1 MASISSLG
9 IGSGLD
15 LNGLLDQLRDAERQK
30 LQPITQQKAQQE
42 AKISAY
48 GRLQTGVNKLQSA
61 AQALNDSALFQKLS
75 ASVQGEGLSASASDA
90 ASPGRYDVTVNRL
103 ATAGT
108 LATQATTDPD
118 YSPDGAL
125 FTEATTLTLNFGAAY
140 DTDGNFTGPLAEP
153 DGGTSVTMEFAAG
166 SSLEDVRDAINANE
180 AAGVDASIIND
191 GSGYRLALSSRETGA
206 EASLVGFEF
215 ANKDTAS
222 TNPVPLAEDTAT
234 LRPGNDA
241 ELDING
247 ITITSATNTV
257 EEAIQG
263 VSLTLSPEAEGS
275 TLGVTV
281 SRDDGS
287 VKEAVNKWV
296 SAYNELQ
303 STIGR
308 MIKPG
313 TDGSSSGEL
322 VGDRTVRTLES
333 RMVRDLTSAVPGGE
347 FSMLSDLGI
356 SLNKEGRLELDE
368 EALDAAIAD
377 APGEV
382 AAFFAGDSEEAGM
395 AGTFN
400 ATLERMLDDNGTLSN
415 AIEGAESRV
424 ESLDERFTRM
434 EASVERTVERYRAQF
449 AQLDSMIASMNQTST
464 YLMQQFDSLNAQLG
478 RD

>member
-1 MASISSLG
+1 M
-9 IGSGLD
+9 
-15 LNGLLDQLRDAERQK
+15 
-30 LQPITQQKAQQE
+30 
-42 AKISAY
+42 
-48 GRLQTGVNKLQSA
+48 
-61 AQALNDSALFQKLS
+61 
-75 ASVQGEGLSASASDA
+75 
-90 ASPGRYDVTVNRL
+90 
-103 ATAGT
+103 
-108 LATQATTDPD
+108 
-118 YSPDGAL
+118 
-125 FTEATTLTLNFGAAY
+125 
-140 DTDGNFTGPLAEP
+140 
-153 DGGTSVTMEFAAG
+153 
-166 SSLEDVRDAINANE
+166 
-180 AAGVDASIIND
+180 
-191 GSGYRLALSSRETGA
+191 SSRETGA
-206 EASLVGFEF
+206 EASLVGLAF

-333 RMVRDLTSAVPGGE
+333 RMVRDLTSAVPG
-347 FSMLSDLGI
+347 SCLL
-356 SLNKEGRLELDE
+356 
-368 EALDAAIAD
+368 
-377 APGEV
+377 
-382 AAFFAGDSEEAGM
+382 
-395 AGTFN
+395 
-400 ATLERMLDDNGTLSN
+400 
-415 AIEGAESRV
+415 
-424 ESLDERFTRM
+424 
-434 EASVERTVERYRAQF
+434 Y
-449 AQLDSMIASMNQTST
+449 TSP
-464 YLMQQFDSLNAQLG
+464 SP